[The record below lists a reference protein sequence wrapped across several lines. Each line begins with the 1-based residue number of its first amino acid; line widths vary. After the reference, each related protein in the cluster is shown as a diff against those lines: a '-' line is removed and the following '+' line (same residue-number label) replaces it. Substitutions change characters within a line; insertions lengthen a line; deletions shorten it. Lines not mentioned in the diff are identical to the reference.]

1 MKETIKQ
8 AAIKFA
14 NKYLLANIAGG
25 LDNPYDEMDMINAFE
40 EGAEFQA
47 KQNQWHN
54 FKDERPKSNSHI
66 LRRMIHPGYE
76 SYGKIIY
83 YADFWNEYRPDKW
96 EQENDKVVYEWQYIN
111 E

>member
-1 MKETIKQ
+1 MDNLVEEYINR
-8 AAIKFA
+8 I
-14 NKYLLANIAGG
+14 GG
-25 LDNPYDEMDMINAFE
+25 VHPEWGPVECFKRGFKK
-40 EGAEFQA
+40 GAEFQA

-66 LRRMIHPGYE
+66 LRRMIHPDYE

-83 YADFWNEYRPDKW
+83 YADFWNEDRPDKW